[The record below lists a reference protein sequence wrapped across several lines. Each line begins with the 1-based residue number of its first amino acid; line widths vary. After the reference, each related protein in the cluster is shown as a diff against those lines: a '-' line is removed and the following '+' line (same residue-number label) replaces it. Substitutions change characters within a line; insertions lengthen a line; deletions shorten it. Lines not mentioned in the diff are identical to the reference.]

1 MDNFDWTQFTKRI
14 AIKAPMQTLYNAW
27 TQSAELEKWFL
38 QTALFKTENGTNVPG
53 NSSALAGMGYVW
65 TWYLYPETEYGKVLL
80 ANGKDHFQFTFA
92 GQCTVDVTLSE
103 QFGHTVVELTQS
115 NIPTDN
121 KSKQDIRLGCS
132 SGWSFYFVNLKSIYE
147 GGLDLR
153 SKDERLRPM
162 VNN

>member
-1 MDNFDWTQFTKRI
+1 MQNFDWTQFTKRI
-14 AIKAPMQTLYNAW
+14 AIKASVQTLYDAW

-38 QTALFKTENGTNVPG
+38 KTADFIDENGKILEKQG
-53 NSSALAGMGYVW
+53 AAGADMSYEW
-65 TWYLYPETEYGKVLL
+65 TWYLYDETERGAVLI
-80 ANGKDHFQFTFA
+80 ANGKDHFRFTFA
-92 GQCTVDVTLSE
+92 GQCYVDVTFSE
-103 QFGHTVVELTQS
+103 QYDHTVVELTQT
-115 NIPTDN
+115 NIPTDD
-121 KSKQDIRLGCS
+121 KSKLDIRLGCS